1 MKLGLGTVQFG
12 LEYGIANQ
20 NSICDDAELRQILE
34 LARKSKIQ
42 VVDTASA
49 YGNAEERLGNSMEM
63 RSFKIVTKINA
74 DIKSEYN
81 PETTIKAIQRS
92 LKNLNLE
99 SIYGCL
105 FATILIR

>member
-49 YGNAEERLGNSMEM
+49 YGNAEERL
-63 RSFKIVTKINA
+63 
-74 DIKSEYN
+74 
-81 PETTIKAIQRS
+81 ETAWKCGL
-92 LKNLNLE
+92 LKL
-99 SIYGCL
+99 
-105 FATILIR
+105 

>member
-1 MKLGLGTVQFG
+1 
-12 LEYGIANQ
+12 
-20 NSICDDAELRQILE
+20 
-34 LARKSKIQ
+34 
-42 VVDTASA
+42 
-49 YGNAEERLGNSMEM
+49 MEM

-105 FATILIR
+105 CHHPNTITSDSGKQLIEQLSRLKNEGVFERIGVSIYDLQDIEHIIKCDDIDLVQLSF